1 MGEST
6 MLPLEQVANQR
17 PGVHVAWFGLR
28 EPEHT
33 MEPLRL
39 LGATSCFLLEAETDA
54 ARANIE
60 AEGGSVEGLFAD
72 INIPMQSITTNIWD
86 AGGVAGCIGTIS
98 DALSDAAGA
107 VVPVHVNVSVG
118 PRPAAI
124 GAGLAGMF
132 WDVRLF
138 HPGGANPD
146 QALTHAADIIEMP
159 CLKATLPGR
168 VERLILGALAFGEGR
183 TTGASIKKHLRGTI
197 QRTGPGR
204 TPAGEH
210 NEISRAI
217 AKLEQMGAVR
227 RPTGQH
233 QLVVEATPS
242 GMALVRMFEQYEAT
256 AALLSR
262 SGRQTDES

>member
-1 MGEST
+1 

-28 EPEHT
+28 RTEHT

-60 AEGGSVEGLFAD
+60 DAGGSVNGLFAD
-72 INIPMQSITTNIWD
+72 INVPMQSIITNIWD
-86 AGGVAGCIGTIS
+86 AGCVAGCIGAIS
-98 DALSDAAGA
+98 DALADAGGA
-107 VVPVHVNVSVG
+107 NVAIHVNVSVG

-146 QALTHAADIIEMP
+146 QALTKAANAIEMP

-168 VERLILGALAFGEGR
+168 VERLILGALATGEGR
-183 TTGASIKKHLRGTI
+183 TTGAGIKARLRANTE
-197 QRTGPGR
+197 RRGPGR

-217 AKLEQMGAVR
+217 TKLEQMGAVR

-242 GMALVRMFEQYEAT
+242 GMALVRMFEQYDAT
-256 AALLSR
+256 RALLRRSSSR
-262 SGRQTDES
+262 ARAD